1 MNNSKKK
8 SRRRFTAEFKAK
20 VALEAMQERQTLSDL
35 CKKYE
40 LHPNQ
45 ITQWKKQLK
54 EQSASVFKEPSNG
67 KDEKDKL
74 IEQLYKT
81 IGELTMDVDFLKKK
95 LFP

>member
-1 MNNSKKK
+1 MNNTTKK
-8 SRRRFTAEFKAK
+8 SRRKFTAEFKAK
-20 VALEAMQERQTLSDL
+20 VALEAMQERQTLSEL

-45 ITQWKKQLK
+45 VVQWKKQLK
-54 EQSASVFKEPSNG
+54 EQSAEIFKEPNNG
-67 KDEKDKL
+67 KDEKDRL